1 MSKMPF
7 LPYLRMHTL
16 NLEPSSDSE
25 PDDVRERAETTDT
38 RSRSTRV
45 GDDAA
50 RIDCMDA
57 YAATD
62 VIRFRSSRR

>member
-16 NLEPSSDSE
+16 NLESSE
-25 PDDVRERAETTDT
+25 FEDVRDSAETTDS
-38 RSRSTRV
+38 RSRATRV

-50 RIDCMDA
+50 QVDRQDA
-57 YAATD
+57 YAASD
-62 VIRFRSSRR
+62 ALHFRFSRR